1 MFVSTAD
8 PVLEPPIIT
17 VNTILSLLAVDYPPH
32 KLACYVSD
40 DGCSPLTLFSLIE
53 ASKFARIWVPFCKK
67 HDIQDRAP
75 FGYFSAGESTFP
87 CDSPPEFFL
96 EWTKVKVIF
105 GLILINFN
113 LYLRWQKLKCC
124 CRSMHVYMSTICVIR
139 VRTYKTI
146 PICVCHHLQFAG

>member
-1 MFVSTAD
+1 MPELSAVDMFVSTAD
-8 PVLEPPIIT
+8 PVLEPPIVT
-17 VNTILSLLAVDYPPH
+17 VNTVLSLLAVDYPAH

-87 CDSPPEFFL
+87 CDSPPEFLL

-105 GLILINFN
+105 GLMLINFN
-113 LYLRWQKLKCC
+113 LYLRWHYG
-124 CRSMHVYMSTICVIR
+124 RS
-139 VRTYKTI
+139 
-146 PICVCHHLQFAG
+146 